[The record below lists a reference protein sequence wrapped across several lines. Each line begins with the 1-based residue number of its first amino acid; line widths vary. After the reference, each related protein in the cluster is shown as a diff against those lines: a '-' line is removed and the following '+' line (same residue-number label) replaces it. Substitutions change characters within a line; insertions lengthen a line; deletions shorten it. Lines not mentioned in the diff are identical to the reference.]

1 MRGFN
6 LDNELKTR
14 ETDNSSFIIMTSSS
28 LLTCAF
34 YIVEQESL
42 GRSPLGYRRE
52 PWFRKENIRILTP
65 QEDESYLENKTLRA
79 NNSG

>member
-6 LDNELKTR
+6 LGNELQTW

-42 GRSPLGYRRE
+42 GRSPLDYGRE
-52 PWFRKENIRILTP
+52 PWFRNETIRILTP
-65 QEDESYLENKTLRA
+65 QENESYLENKTLRV